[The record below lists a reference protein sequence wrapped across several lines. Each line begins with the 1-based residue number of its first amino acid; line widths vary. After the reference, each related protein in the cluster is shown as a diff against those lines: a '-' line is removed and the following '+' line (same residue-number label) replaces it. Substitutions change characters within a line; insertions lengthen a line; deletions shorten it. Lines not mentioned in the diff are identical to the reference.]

1 MSGSS
6 ASPAAVPGYGWIA
19 LLLALAVVW
28 TAGPAFAAADSQAS
42 ANRQFIE
49 AMLRIQAADTT
60 FDPRE
65 ESRLLHEADQ
75 ILDAIVRDYP
85 ESTIAVQLITNQ
97 FIGDFDVFEFK
108 NRVRALVCNEPLS
121 TSCFLFR
128 IETLLP
134 PLEQPV
140 TTPRWDWLSLAV
152 AYHHVG
158 APETAK
164 GIIAPFLGAL
174 RRGKVNDGAEQD
186 LFVAR
191 ALALTGQM
199 DLALRITRGIDDCST
214 RIYNLAD
221 IAEIAA
227 WNGDVRLAGTL
238 ADEAK
243 EHAAGKGCSW
253 ELGLVVQALLHAGR
267 EAEARTLFLNTV
279 EQQFSRFRETRQDC
293 CPAELAV
300 AAADLNEVNV
310 ALGLLRTVQE
320 DSPWTVPAVL
330 GRLAGNGETALATAY
345 LEQLQDADQRAEV
358 LSEFVSAALG
368 RGDGAAADEAMA
380 RLQALVRDPANRRPS
395 VLIQLA
401 RAERRLHGD
410 DRWRATFLAAV
421 NAAERSSAYVRRDI
435 GAPLLAA
442 LVGIEAGKP
451 LLD

>member
-6 ASPAAVPGYGWIA
+6 DRRAAATSGWIA
-19 LLLALAVVW
+19 FLFALAVAW
-28 TAGPAFAAADSQAS
+28 TAGPAFAAADPQAL

-49 AMLRIQAADTT
+49 AMQRIQAADTT
-60 FDPRE
+60 FDSKE
-65 ESRLLHEADQ
+65 ESRLLREAEQ
-75 ILDAIVRDYP
+75 LLDAIVRDYP
-85 ESTIAVQLITNQ
+85 ESPVAVQLITNQ

-108 NRVRALVCNEPLS
+108 NRVRALICNEPQA
-121 TSCFLFR
+121 TACFLYR
-128 IETLLP
+128 IEMLLP

-152 AYHHVG
+152 AYHHAG
-158 APETAK
+158 SPDKAK

-174 RRGKVNDGAEQD
+174 RRGKVTDGAEQD

-199 DLALRITRGIDDCST
+199 DLALQITRSINDCST

-227 WNGDVRLAGTL
+227 WNGDPGLAGAL
-238 ADEAK
+238 AEEAK
-243 EHAAGKGCSW
+243 SHAAAKGCSW

-300 AAADLNEVNV
+300 AAADLNEVNL
-310 ALGLLRTVQE
+310 ALGLLRAVQE

-345 LEQLQDADQRAEV
+345 LDQLQDPDQHAEV
-358 LSEFVSAALG
+358 LAEFVAAALD
-368 RGDGAAADEAMA
+368 RGDAAGAAENMA
-380 RLQALVRDPANRRPS
+380 RLQELARDPANRRPA
-395 VLIQLA
+395 VLVQLA

-410 DRWRATFLAAV
+410 DRWRSTFLSAV

-442 LVGIEAGKP
+442 LVGIETGKP

>member
-6 ASPAAVPGYGWIA
+6 ASHVAVPRYGWIT
-19 LLLALAVVW
+19 LLLALAVAW
-28 TAGPAFAAADSQAS
+28 TAGPAFAADSQAL

-60 FDPRE
+60 FDPKE

-75 ILDAIVRDYP
+75 ILDAIVRDHP
-85 ESTIAVQLITNQ
+85 ESAIAVQLITNQ

-121 TSCFLFR
+121 TPCFLFR

-134 PLEQPV
+134 PLEQPI

-152 AYHHVG
+152 AYHHAG
-158 APETAK
+158 APDKAK

-174 RRGKVNDGAEQD
+174 RRGKVNDGTEQD

-199 DLALRITRGIDDCST
+199 DLALQITRGIDDCST
-214 RIYNLAD
+214 RIYNLTD

-227 WNGDVRLAGTL
+227 WNGDAGFAGVL

-243 EHAAGKGCSW
+243 EYAAGKGCSW

-358 LSEFVSAALG
+358 LSEFVAAALG
-368 RGDGAAADEAMA
+368 RGDAAAADEAMA
-380 RLQALVRDPANRRPS
+380 RLQGLVRDPANRRPF
-395 VLIQLA
+395 VLLQLA
-401 RAERRLHGD
+401 RAETRLYGD
-410 DRWRATFLAAV
+410 DRWRSTFLAAV

-442 LVGIEAGKP
+442 LVGIETGRP